1 VTVRVSRRTGL
12 GRSTRAKCA
21 ESTCPQVQWK
31 SDRANEKIPREQS
44 SSPSAWSVISGL
56 QLVFSL
62 GGPVS
67 FPRLVCVGFSPV
79 PLFIVTSTIIII
91 IIRDLRAERFI
102 FAAVED
108 LNNDDG
114 SNDDRKVYTIPS
126 SRLSCSLY
134 IVVWKRDLL
143 LDLRSPAFWM
153 EK

>member
-1 VTVRVSRRTGL
+1 MRRAFPP
-12 GRSTRAKCA
+12 S
-21 ESTCPQVQWK
+21 V
-31 SDRANEKIPREQS
+31 S
-44 SSPSAWSVISGL
+44 SSL

-91 IIRDLRAERFI
+91 IIIIIIIRDLRAERFI

-108 LNNDDG
+108 LNNDDD
-114 SNDDRKVYTIPS
+114 SNDERKVYTIPS
-126 SRLSCSLY
+126 SRLSCYSYNL
-134 IVVWKRDLL
+134 IVFWMRDLL
-143 LDLRSPAFWM
+143 LDLRSLAFWM